1 MIDIIINDK
10 LACTCLPELVV
21 LILQTLI
28 PNIGLEVKIETR
40 KHVEIK
46 ED

>member
-1 MIDIIINDK
+1 MIDIIINGQ
-10 LACTCLPELVV
+10 LACTCLPELVTMF
-21 LILQTLI
+21 LQTLI

-40 KHVEIK
+40 KHQDK